1 LSREVDECKPL
12 TVGLAD
18 EVLEVEGAEGCEGGG
33 CEERSRRERM
43 ALPPGSWRDHFT
55 TDNAARFQ
63 HAHGALLKGMGYG
76 ATGADKDGVIAAIK

>member
-1 LSREVDECKPL
+1 M
-12 TVGLAD
+12 GLAD